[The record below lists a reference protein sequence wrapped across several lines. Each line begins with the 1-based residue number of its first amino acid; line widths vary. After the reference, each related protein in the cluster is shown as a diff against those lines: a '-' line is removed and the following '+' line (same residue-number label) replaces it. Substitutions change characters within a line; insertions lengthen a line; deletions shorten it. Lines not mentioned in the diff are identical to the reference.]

1 MQSIEIHMMELS
13 DKDFKIDT
21 VNGMNSSKEI

>member
-13 DKDFKIDT
+13 DDFKTDT
-21 VNGMNSSKEI
+21 ANGMNSLKEI